1 MSAEQAGSESTKPD
15 NNDQKWPSEEDVE
28 KLKNSIKQSLNKD
41 GNTSQ
46 YSDYVDRAFNY
57 MGDIHKKMESS
68 DDPKGTADG
77 IAKDLASKFEQ
88 WKNNQKD
95 EEEPKEGAEQASK

>member
-1 MSAEQAGSESTKPD
+1 MSADQTSSESSKPN
-15 NNDQKWPSEEDVE
+15 NNDQKWPNEEDVE
-28 KLKNSIKQSLNKD
+28 KLKNSVKQSLNKD

-46 YSDYVDRAFNY
+46 YSDYVDSTFNY
-57 MGDIHKKMESS
+57 MDDIHKKMESS

-88 WKNNQKD
+88 WKNNRK
-95 EEEPKEGAEQASK
+95 EEEESKEGAEETNK

>member
-1 MSAEQAGSESTKPD
+1 MSTERGGSESTKLSD
-15 NNDQKWPSEEDVE
+15 NNQAWPSEEDVE
-28 KLKNSIKQSLNKD
+28 RLKNSIKQSLYKD

-68 DDPKGTADG
+68 NDPKGTADG
-77 IAKDLASKFEQ
+77 IAKDLAAQFEQ
-88 WKNNQKD
+88 WKSNRK
-95 EEEPKEGAEQASK
+95 EEEESKEDAADANK